1 MRINTLIFEGGG
13 IKGLSY
19 VGALKELEE
28 NNIIDLENIKYVGGT
43 SAGAIVATL
52 IASEHS
58 TSDMHDILFNT
69 NWGKFKDGR
78 FMSNIFRLINQ
89 FGFYKGNYLE
99 KFIESILYKKF
110 NKKNVTFIELYQL
123 TKKHLKIIGTN
134 LSRSEIVYM
143 DYILTP
149 DMPIAKGVQI
159 SACIPIVF
167 KPVKYANDLYIDGSL
182 LKNLDTC
189 LFSTEPNVNGIA
201 FDLIDDVIHPD
212 KKLTDYILSIIQMLV
227 THVNKIE
234 DNPDISRIYID
245 VSFVNPL
252 KFKLEDCEKRLLVI
266 QGAQAARNH
275 KVCLRL

>member
-1 MRINTLIFEGGG
+1 MKINTLIFEGGG

-234 DNPDISRIYID
+234 DNPDISRICID

-275 KVCLRL
+275 KVCLWL